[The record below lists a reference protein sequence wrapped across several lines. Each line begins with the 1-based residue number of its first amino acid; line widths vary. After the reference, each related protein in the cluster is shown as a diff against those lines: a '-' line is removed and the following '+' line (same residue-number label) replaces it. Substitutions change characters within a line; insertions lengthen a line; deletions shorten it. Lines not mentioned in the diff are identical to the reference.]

1 MNGAC
6 VKLRLVNAFVED
18 SEVTEI
24 NITLKHS
31 ANAFI
36 THLLGLIV
44 LQARE
49 TSCMFFESCK
59 SILEKCK
66 MSLAPFRR

>member
-1 MNGAC
+1 MNA
-6 VKLRLVNAFVED
+6 VVED
-18 SEVTEI
+18 SAVTEI

-49 TSCMFFESCK
+49 KSCMFFESCK
-59 SILEKCK
+59 SILNEF
-66 MSLAPFRR
+66 STF